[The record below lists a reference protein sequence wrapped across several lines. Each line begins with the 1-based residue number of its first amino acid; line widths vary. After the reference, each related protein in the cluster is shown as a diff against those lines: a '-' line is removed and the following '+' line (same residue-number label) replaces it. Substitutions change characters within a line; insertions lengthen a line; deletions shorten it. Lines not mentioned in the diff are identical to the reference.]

1 MRQTQGWIVTFAG
14 LGVNLVLGVLYAWS
28 IISAALIDH
37 LGWSATMTQI
47 PYMVACLVFSFSMI
61 PGGRLQDRHGPKAV
75 IVASAILAGIGF
87 VFAGLFLT
95 LVGLTVFYGLVF
107 GLSMGMGYAAPTPAA
122 VKWFGPEKRGLI
134 SGIVVS
140 GFGLAPIYI
149 APLTNALIQT
159 FGLRNTFFI
168 MGAGF
173 FAVIMIL
180 AQFISNPPKDYVA
193 QEPAKVLVTAKK
205 RPSYAEL
212 DWQSVLKTKQFYLLW
227 TMFCF
232 GTFAGL
238 LLIGQMS
245 KIGLEQA
252 GMTTPYVLIAV
263 YAFFNASGRIGCGV
277 ISDKIGRMMTL
288 ILMFGLQC
296 AIYLMFSRLVTPTSL
311 MFGIAVVGFTFGG
324 MLTIFPATTADFFGL
339 KNFGVN
345 YGMLITAWGAGGLF
359 GPLVG
364 GMVRDLTGTYALSYT
379 ISAAI
384 SALGILLAFVVRPPA
399 EVYETQ
405 ARPEVAG

>member
-1 MRQTQGWIVTFAG
+1 
-14 LGVNLVLGVLYAWS
+14 
-28 IISAALIDH
+28 
-37 LGWSATMTQI
+37 
-47 PYMVACLVFSFSMI
+47 
-61 PGGRLQDRHGPKAV
+61 
-75 IVASAILAGIGF
+75 
-87 VFAGLFLT
+87 
-95 LVGLTVFYGLVF
+95 
-107 GLSMGMGYAAPTPAA
+107 
-122 VKWFGPEKRGLI
+122 
-134 SGIVVS
+134 
-140 GFGLAPIYI
+140 
-149 APLTNALIQT
+149 
-159 FGLRNTFFI
+159 
-168 MGAGF
+168 
-173 FAVIMIL
+173 
-180 AQFISNPPKDYVA
+180 
-193 QEPAKVLVTAKK
+193 
-205 RPSYAEL
+205 
-212 DWQSVLKTKQFYLLW
+212 
-227 TMFCF
+227 
-232 GTFAGL
+232 
-238 LLIGQMS
+238 
-245 KIGLEQA
+245 
-252 GMTTPYVLIAV
+252 
-263 YAFFNASGRIGCGV
+263 
-277 ISDKIGRMMTL
+277 MMTL